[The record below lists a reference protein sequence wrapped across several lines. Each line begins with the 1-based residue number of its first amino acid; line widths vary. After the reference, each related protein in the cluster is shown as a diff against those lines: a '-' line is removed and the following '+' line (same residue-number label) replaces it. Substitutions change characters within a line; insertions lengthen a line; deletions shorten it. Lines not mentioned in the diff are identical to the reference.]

1 MQPDLNDTLVIIPT
15 FNEADNVGKLIEELF
30 FLYPEISL
38 LIVDDNSPDK
48 TSDIVRVYSKKY
60 SRLHL
65 LEREKKEGLGAAYL
79 AAFQWALRQPFQF
92 FVQMDGDF
100 SHAPKDVIRLINAL
114 GKADLVIGSRYT
126 SGGQTRNWPLSR
138 RLLSKA
144 GSFVMKRLTKLPIQD
159 ATSGFKCFKRK
170 SLEKLSELTIQSKGY
185 VFQCEVNYRLY
196 QHGLKITE
204 VPIVFSQRT
213 LGKSKMSLEIMIEA
227 ILILL
232 QLRFNEPMRPER
244 KSHH

>member
-1 MQPDLNDTLVIIPT
+1 MQSDLKDTLIIIPT
-15 FNEADNVGKLIEELF
+15 FNEADNIGKLIEKLF

-48 TSDIVRVYSKKY
+48 TADIVRLYQNKY
-60 SRLHL
+60 TRLHL
-65 LEREKKEGLGAAYL
+65 LERAEKEGLGPAYL
-79 AAFQWALRQPFQF
+79 AAFRWALKQPFQF
-92 FVQMDGDF
+92 FIQMDGDF

-114 GKADLVIGSRYT
+114 GEADLVIGSRYQN
-126 SGGQTRNWPLSR
+126 GGQTLNWPLSR
-138 RLLSKA
+138 KLLSKV

-170 SLEKLSELTIQSKGY
+170 ALEKLSEIAIQSKGY
-185 VFQCEVNYRLY
+185 VFQCEVNYRLFKK
-196 QHGLKITE
+196 GIKITE

-213 LGKSKMSLEIMIEA
+213 HGKSKMSLNIMIEA
-227 ILILL
+227 ISILF
-232 QLRFNEPMRPER
+232 QLRFNELMRHER